1 MNKLRRAYCVSKDVE
16 DYLKKVKEEN
26 SLSSLSLA
34 LELVVREYEK
44 KSRVKVEDTAKF
56 MAKEIGKVLKD
67 DVSKFKVSARETD
80 KNVQVLIEM
89 LNGFFIKSNVGDIVT
104 TTGLSTGVAVE
115 SPGFKIAKKEISK
128 RLHRNRIVKVSEINE

>member
-26 SLSSLSLA
+26 SLSSLSLC
-34 LELVVREYEK
+34 LELVVREHEK

>member
-1 MNKLRRAYCVSKDVE
+1 MSKISKHFTIDE
-16 DYLKKVKEEN
+16 KAIEYLKKVKEEN